1 MGEVKNKAVPGF
13 WRRNWLS
20 LVIIGILSWTG
31 LACWQVIVRISPF
44 LIIVHAFFL
53 YLFVVKLLYDNR
65 LVCDWLFTKLREGGW
80 VLIRMVVHPGVAIWQ
95 KCAAG
100 MDLLTQRL
108 GVEQELVIAEKRKK
122 KLELE
127 LSHRKLHALLAQ
139 MPTDMPTLPDLFVKT
154 EPPVV
159 PIEEK
164 TLLQD
169 GELKGKTVG
178 DVSDSLGTE
187 NTERVPPYAKYT
199 PVLMDY
205 LEQVRWER
213 FSVSQAQLI
222 LHKRF
227 GTVKLVLEE
236 LVHQQKLEY
245 VKTGK
250 RVAYRP
256 VTYGNN
262 EQ

>member
-1 MGEVKNKAVPGF
+1 MGEVNNKAVSGF

-20 LVIIGILSWTG
+20 LAIIGILTWTG
-31 LACWQVIVRISPF
+31 LAYWQVIVRISPF

-65 LVCDWLFTKLREGGW
+65 LVCDWLFTELREGGW
-80 VLIRMVVHPGVAIWQ
+80 ILIKMVVRPGIAIWQ

-127 LSHRKLHALLAQ
+127 LSQKKLHALLAQ
-139 MPTDMPTLPDLFVKT
+139 MPTDIPITPNLFIRT
-154 EPPVV
+154 EPSVV
-159 PIEEK
+159 STE
-164 TLLQD
+164 
-169 GELKGKTVG
+169 GKTPLRDRKLKIKTVR
-178 DVSDSLGTE
+178 DVSTSLGME

-199 PVLMDY
+199 PILMDY

-213 FSVSQAQLI
+213 FTVSQAQLI

-262 EQ
+262 E